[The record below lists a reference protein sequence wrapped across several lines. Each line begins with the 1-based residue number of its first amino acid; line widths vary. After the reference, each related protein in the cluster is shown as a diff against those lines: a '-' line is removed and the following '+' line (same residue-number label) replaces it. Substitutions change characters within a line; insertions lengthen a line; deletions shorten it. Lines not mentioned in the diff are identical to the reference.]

1 MTNEMKENIIKYL
14 TGNIEEETP
23 SSSLEYETPNTI
35 TTNLETTLN
44 NEFLNG
50 YNITDII
57 ESRSINGNTLNYNV
71 MYGYYKNNS
80 NKQRGFI
87 LIIDEKGNLVQLIK
101 TYSSGAEIGRIY
113 SMKVDEEGYFY
124 MVELNPTNNKRRFV
138 MLNNIVLRLRNTD
151 EFKVHIR
158 KSYQVPDTSK
168 LSGELVMDIT
178 KAIGQAKYLIAGLI
192 NYPSENEYTLCTTEL
207 VVNVGSE
214 NVWTDY
220 IGTNWVNPENQDTS
234 SFANLAIYGIWT
246 DDSVDFVIITHPLQY
261 PEYIVK
267 YYKDNDIMSYT
278 NIEATI
284 RVFSGAGLRWE
295 INYSIINM
303 NLAYLSESMHEV
315 DWGAEE
321 KHRLYTIDLE
331 NNEINVLYEQDG
343 YYDTNNPKIKYSAF
357 QCSIIDGELVFSNK
371 YCDNNGK
378 CHIEIG
384 RLRNDDYIPSG
395 TYGNISTY
403 EIAKI
408 DYSTPV
414 SVGITFVNKQFNL
427 YNYNILLGDTN
438 YNGVEVYNQNNYN
451 GIPFEDNKCLLPNSS
466 KLYDENNNVVFARNL
481 YNKTLNGGT
490 TVSTLEVPNM
500 YLNDITNA
508 KQDLL
513 SYNNNILIDNEQDII
528 TNVYE
533 TLNIN
538 FINEISMINEN
549 NEDDPINNPVGATR
563 LNNSI
568 SANTDYTNAKLGKI
582 RIHYDDDTTFIKT
595 INKANQISTYVYKY
609 IFGVYVPLNKNISS
623 IDLISEDGYTI
634 YATIE
639 TPNLIKGKTYQ
650 ISQNVEIQ

>member
-23 SSSLEYETPNTI
+23 SSSLEYETPNII

-44 NEFLNG
+44 NEFTNG
-50 YNITDII
+50 YTIKNVIDGRNI
-57 ESRSINGNTLNYNV
+57 SGNTLNYNV
-71 MYGYYKNNS
+71 MYGSYTNNS
-80 NKQRGFI
+80 NKTRGFI
-87 LIIDEKGNLVQLIK
+87 LIIDEKGNLIQLIK
-101 TYSSGAEIGRIY
+101 TYSSGADIGNIF

-124 MVELNPTNNKRRFV
+124 MVEINPTNDKRRFV

-158 KSYQVPDTSK
+158 QSYQVPDTSK
-168 LSGELVMDIT
+168 LSGELVVDIT
-178 KAIGQAKYLIAGLI
+178 KAIGQAKYLIGGVI
-192 NYPSENEYTLCTTEL
+192 NIPDSTGITMCVTEL
-207 VVNVGSE
+207 VINVGME

-220 IGTNWVNPENQDTS
+220 VGTEWINPDTGRTGLFTRGS
-234 SFANLAIYGIWT
+234 IYGIWT
-246 DDSVDFVIITHPLQY
+246 DDSVDFILLTHPSGS

-267 YYKDNDIMSYT
+267 YYKDNDKMPYVNILSTVDPNVSSLWNFNYT
-278 NIEATI
+278 I
-284 RVFSGAGLRWE
+284 V
-295 INYSIINM
+295 NM
-303 NLAYLSESMHEV
+303 NLAYLSYGINTDSTT
-315 DWGAEE
+315 E
-321 KHRLYTIDLE
+321 KHKIYSIDLE
-331 NNEINVLYEQDG
+331 NEITSLIYEQEG
-343 YYDTNNPKIKYSAF
+343 YYNSQDNDYCTFKF
-357 QCSIIDGELVFSNK
+357 SIIDGELVFSNT
-371 YCDNNGK
+371 YCDNSK

-403 EIAKI
+403 EIAEI

-451 GIPFEDNKCLLPNSS
+451 GIPFEDNKCLLPNSG

-500 YLNDITNA
+500 YANDITIA

-549 NEDDPINNPVGATR
+549 NEDDPVINPTGATR

-568 SANTDYTNAKLGKI
+568 SANVDYSNAKLGKV
-582 RIHYDDDTTFIKT
+582 RMNYSDDTTFIKS
-595 INKANQISTYVYKY
+595 INKANQISTYVYQY
-609 IFGVYVPLNKNISS
+609 IFSVYVPLNKNISS

>member
-50 YNITDII
+50 YTIRSVI
-57 ESRSINGNTLNYNV
+57 EGKNINGNTLNYNV
-71 MYGYYKNNS
+71 MYGIYTNS
-80 NKQRGFI
+80 SNETRGFI
-87 LIIDEKGNLVQLIK
+87 LIIDEKGNIIQLIK
-101 TYSSGAEIGRIY
+101 TYSSGADIGNIL

-124 MVELNPTNNKRRFV
+124 MVEINPTNDKRRFV
-138 MLNNIVLRLRNTD
+138 MLNNIVLRLRNID
-151 EFKVHIR
+151 EFKAHIR
-158 KSYQVPDTSK
+158 QSYQIPDTSK
-168 LSGELVMDIT
+168 LSDELIVDMT
-178 KAIGQAKYLIAGLI
+178 KAVGQAKYLIGGTIYLPNDQGL
-192 NYPSENEYTLCTTEL
+192 TMCVTEL
-207 VVNVGSE
+207 VINVGME

-220 IGTNWVNPENQDTS
+220 VGTQWIVPETGHPGIFTKGS
-234 SFANLAIYGIWT
+234 LYGIWT
-246 DDSVDFVIITHPLQY
+246 DDSVDFILLTNPSGR

-267 YYKDNDIMSYT
+267 YYKDNDIMSYRT
-278 NIEATI
+278 ISSTISPNIG
-284 RVFSGAGLRWE
+284 VSW
-295 INYSIINM
+295 NYNYMVVNM
-303 NLAYLSESMHEV
+303 NLAYLSY
-315 DWGAEE
+315 GAKTDDTTE
-321 KHRLYTIDLE
+321 KHNLYSIDLE
-331 NNEINVLYEQDG
+331 NEITSLIYEQEG
-343 YYDTNNPKIKYSAF
+343 YYNSQDNDYCTFKF
-357 QCSIIDGELVFSNK
+357 SIIDGELVFSNT
-371 YCDNNGK
+371 YCDNSK

-384 RLRNDDYIPSG
+384 RLRNDDYISSG

-403 EIAKI
+403 EIAEI

-451 GIPFEDNKCLLPNSS
+451 GIPFEDNKCLLPNSG

-500 YLNDITNA
+500 YANDITIA

-549 NEDDPINNPVGATR
+549 NEDDPVINPTGATR

-568 SANTDYTNAKLGKI
+568 SANVDYTNAKLGKV
-582 RIHYDDDTTFIKT
+582 RMNYDDDTTFIKS
-595 INKANQISTYVYKY
+595 INKANQISTYVYQY
-609 IFGVYVPLNKNISS
+609 IFSVYVPLNKNISS